1 MSCEGIQVGFLIH
14 TIDKPKNPITMY
26 VPFQFNLFKV
36 SETKKNSS
44 NYVPR

>member
-1 MSCEGIQVGFLIH
+1 MSCKGIQVGFLIH
-14 TIDKPKNPITMY
+14 TIDKHKNPITMY